1 MSAFELFLGLNEE
14 RMEHLM
20 DDVQLNGKWYYVST
34 LDTFDHGFE
43 TMVFECYDYEHTEEL
58 KHKDSGVDWSGLYS
72 EAHDTPEAAAERHKY
87 IVENLDKFINK
98 GE

>member
-20 DDVQLNGKWYYVST
+20 DDVQLNGVWYYVST

-43 TMVFECYDYEHTEEL
+43 TMVFEYYDYEHKE
-58 KHKDSGVDWSGLYS
+58 KYKDSGVNWSGLYS

-87 IVENLDKFINK
+87 IVEHLDEFINK